1 MKEFFK
7 FNKED
12 INKKHIITRL
22 DLRREYFKLLKE
34 NKQLKAEIDTLCL
47 HCGGSK
53 PHYCEACYQ
62 VLLAK
67 NLQLQV
73 ENKDLKEALNLVR

>member
-1 MKEFFK
+1 MLKL
-7 FNKED
+7 
-12 INKKHIITRL
+12 KK
-22 DLRREYFKLLKE
+22 KK
-34 NKQLKAEIDTLCL
+34 CL

-67 NLQLQV
+67 NLQLQI